1 MKYIDPSGE
10 SWDDND
16 SWPPDEDE
24 YEDENKDKDIEWT
37 WNEDEDVNIEWTWN
51 GKEWI
56 GEITEVEYIIYNS
69 SQEESFED
77 SDDGFGGLDDR
88 FENSNGFSGYDGF
101 DEGPVRKREKYI
113 RLKNQDNRF
122 GEPGLVPLSEE
133 LFFFIVSEGAV
144 AGISAAFK
152 GIRWLAGRGSSSL
165 VTKYPANAAVSGTTQ
180 RVFLRPGQV
189 IDRYGSLGGKWFSK
203 PGTSYGS
210 RSIPSGQT
218 PYTQFRVLKPFEVN
232 RSLASPGAFGG
243 QTGFGLQFQ
252 SPVGTDIL
260 IKRGIIAPFKHLTK

>member
-1 MKYIDPSGE
+1 MKEKSKAIIFAWMKKWAYIVLSMFLLVASGKTFSHE
-10 SWDDND
+10 K
-16 SWPPDEDE
+16 PD
-24 YEDENKDKDIEWT
+24 
-37 WNEDEDVNIEWTWN
+37 VRV
-51 GKEWI
+51 
-56 GEITEVEYIIYNS
+56 EV
-69 SQEESFED
+69 
-77 SDDGFGGLDDR
+77 
-88 FENSNGFSGYDGF
+88 
-101 DEGPVRKREKYI
+101 
-113 RLKNQDNRF
+113 
-122 GEPGLVPLSEE
+122 
-133 LFFFIVSEGAV
+133 
-144 AGISAAFK
+144 
-152 GIRWLAGRGSSSL
+152 AGRGSSSL